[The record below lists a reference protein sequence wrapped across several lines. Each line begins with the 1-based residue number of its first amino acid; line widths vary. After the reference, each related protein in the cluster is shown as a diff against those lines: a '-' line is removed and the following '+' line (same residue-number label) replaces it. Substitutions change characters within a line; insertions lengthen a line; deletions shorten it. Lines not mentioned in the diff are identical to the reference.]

1 MAFAALRV
9 PPYICCVRVGS
20 RSGRGFRRVGRGF
33 AFPPGAEVLDEI
45 FFLEEMFFL
54 AQLFAEKMLVFA
66 GGFGGLA
73 APAFRFPGGEE
84 LRQFFFRVGP
94 VFCLVL
100 SSFIIFILCRGRTGR
115 QGFVPQG
122 LVQVGDDLGA
132 GGQEA
137 VPGGQAGGGEQAIGG
152 IQFQGDV
159 HLIDLVNDAAADMGA
174 FEDPV
179 GVVVSGGSLNP
190 RLDMVQEGAELE
202 EGDLFP
208 VIFQALQGAGHFF
221 LQVPFMAVEGRAAGA
236 EFLAE
241 LVQGIIPGEDGQ
253 VDVVNEV
260 MIADGASGFHGNL
273 RFKGSEQ

>member
-1 MAFAALRV
+1 M
-9 PPYICCVRVGS
+9 S
-20 RSGRGFRRVGRGF
+20 
-33 AFPPGAEVLDEI
+33 
-45 FFLEEMFFL
+45 
-54 AQLFAEKMLVFA
+54 QLFAEKLLVFA

-84 LRQFFFRVGP
+84 LPQVFFRVGL

-100 SSFIIFILCRGRTGR
+100 SSFVIFTIFRGRTGG
-115 QGFVPQG
+115 QDFVPEG
-122 LVQVGDDLGA
+122 LVQVGDDFGA

-137 VPGGQAGGGEQAIGG
+137 VRGGQAGGGEQAIGG
-152 IQFQGDV
+152 IRFQGDV
-159 HLIDLVNDAAADMGA
+159 HLIDLVNEAAADMGA
-174 FEDPV
+174 FINPV
-179 GVVVSGGSLNP
+179 GVAVSGGSLNP
-190 RLDMVQEGAELE
+190 GLDMVEEGAEFE

-221 LQVPFMAVEGRAAGA
+221 LQVPAMAMEGRAAGA

-241 LVQGIIPGEDGQ
+241 LVQGVIAGEDGQ

-273 RFKGSEQ
+273 R